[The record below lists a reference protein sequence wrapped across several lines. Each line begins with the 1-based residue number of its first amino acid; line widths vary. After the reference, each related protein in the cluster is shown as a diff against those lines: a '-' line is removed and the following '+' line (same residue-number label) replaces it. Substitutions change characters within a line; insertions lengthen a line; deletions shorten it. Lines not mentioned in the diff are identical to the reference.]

1 MSIHPLFFRHQM
13 QHFMT
18 VFINYITNQVI
29 QISWNEFMSK
39 IQKAK
44 YINEIAAAH
53 NEYLDRTMLK

>member
-1 MSIHPLFFRHQM
+1 M

-29 QISWNEFMSK
+29 QIAWNEFMSK

-44 YINEIAAAH
+44 HINEIAAAH

>member
-1 MSIHPLFFRHQM
+1 M

-18 VFINYITNQVI
+18 VFINYITNQVM
-29 QISWNEFMSK
+29 QISWNEFMRK

-44 YINEIAAAH
+44 HINEIAIAH

>member
-1 MSIHPLFFRHQM
+1 M

-18 VFINYITNQVI
+18 VLINYITNQVI
-29 QISWNEFMSK
+29 QIAWNEFMRK

-44 YINEIAAAH
+44 HINEVVSAH

>member
-1 MSIHPLFFRHQM
+1 M

-18 VFINYITNQVI
+18 VLSNYITNQVI
-29 QISWNEFMSK
+29 QVAWNEFMRK

-44 YINEIAAAH
+44 HINEIAAAH

>member
-1 MSIHPLFFRHQM
+1 M

-29 QISWNEFMSK
+29 QISWNEFMKK
-39 IQKAK
+39 IQDAK
-44 YINEIAAAH
+44 HINEITAAH

>member
-1 MSIHPLFFRHQM
+1 MFIFRHQM

-29 QISWNEFMSK
+29 QIAWNEFMRK

-44 YINEIAAAH
+44 HINEIAIAH
-53 NEYLDRTMLK
+53 HEYLDRTMLK

>member
-1 MSIHPLFFRHQM
+1 M

>member
-1 MSIHPLFFRHQM
+1 M
-13 QHFMT
+13 QHFLT

-29 QISWNEFMSK
+29 QISWNEFMVK

-44 YINEIAAAH
+44 HINEIANAH